1 MNNSNKVRFSHD
13 GDQFHYL
20 FAARRCLRLLSPN
33 NLVAISI
40 ESPSVQET
48 KLGEPLESGVDQID
62 MVEYYGSEDVVE
74 ARLVRYI
81 QLKHSTKNRTSAW
94 SPSELEN
101 TIRGFAKRYQE
112 LENRLS
118 VSAINERFEFCFIS
132 NRPIN
137 SKFVKAI
144 KDAASGD
151 SSCYPDIL
159 RKLEGFTSLNGR
171 RLSAFCRLL
180 KLEGEQ
186 NDYWL
191 QRADL
196 AWETQGYLPG
206 NDVDAPVQLKELVTR
221 KALSES
227 ANNPSI
233 RKMDVLRVLGTTEDR
248 LFPAPSYIVPAENA
262 VPRVQEA
269 DLVAKIVNAN
279 IPVILHAEGGVGKS
293 ILSQR
298 IRFHLPEYSV
308 AVVYDCFGNGEYRRP
323 GSPRHRHKD
332 ALVQIVNELAAL
344 GICDPL
350 IPSSNADRTDYL
362 RAFAHRLK
370 QSITDVKAK
379 NRRALLCIIIDAAD
393 NAEIAAKE
401 FGSECSFAR
410 DLLREPLPNGVR
422 LVILCRTERQA
433 LLDPPASVPRLELN
447 PFSREETAA
456 VLRKVYSDASDNN
469 VDEFH
474 RLTSHNPRVQATVLS
489 QNIPLSEVLRSL
501 GPNPTTIDDTISTLL
516 QGAVNRLRETVGDEE
531 QLQINSICAALA
543 ILRPFVPVTV
553 LASVSGVEH
562 SAVRSFAI
570 DLGRPL
576 LILGDTVQF
585 RDEPVETWFRER
597 FQPDEGQLSGFI
609 ARLQPLASESG
620 YVASTLPQLM
630 LEAGQLSELI
640 ELALS
645 SSSLPTTNP
654 VERRDVELQR
664 LQFALKASL
673 RAKRFT
679 DAAKL
684 ALKAAEETAGDAR
697 QQALLQNNT
706 DLAAALLEH
715 DRIQAIVSRR
725 TFGGVWT
732 GSHHAYEAGLL
743 SYISEFRG
751 DAHSRLRMAYE
762 WLANRSRL
770 SEKERRQEWV
780 HDHDIAE
787 IAMAR
792 FNIDGPE
799 ACAAE
804 MRRWTP
810 REVSYRVGRIVARR
824 WVDHGRY
831 DELDRLSFAATNN
844 LHLLLAINLEL
855 RAVHRS
861 PPKETVERALH
872 LVSNKHVQVQELEAV
887 TTIVESAHVYRLRTS
902 DALASLLQRYLPE
915 EPPRELASPYYS
927 GQRFQLLRAYV
938 LQAGLKGG
946 NIQLIELAHPEIR
959 EQLEDEQAYNDSR
972 YLREFRENIGALL
985 PWHKLWVETFITP
998 KDPFDLAAKIAEVRR
1013 ESDKAARIS
1022 YHEEALPSNE
1032 IANIWFDILIAGG
1045 RVDEAFLQEFKTWIE
1060 HLKRPLW
1067 IPTWIGLARLAARIQ
1082 NFESHAYDFAR
1093 RAFDLTKNTKED
1105 AESKAET
1112 YVKLAR
1118 AVLSVD
1124 KSETRE
1130 YFNQAVEV
1138 SSKIGDEV
1146 LDRWGSI
1153 LDLADRAADPSRPNP
1168 RTAYELSRCVEL
1180 IYEYVPDH
1188 IEWDGTVR
1196 AIAGL
1201 CPSSCFA
1208 ILSRWRDRNF
1218 GSAESLIVTAIN
1230 CLIDHQCIDL
1240 KIVPALVSFRAHWE
1254 YGDLLKKMF
1263 EAWASYS
1270 DAQKVL
1276 NHVLH
1281 YMRLDEQSSSVW
1293 KTLKVIADAK
1303 ALTIC
1308 DIDRLIECTNRRKV
1322 VLDKANNSHNYR
1334 DSHVGQNTDWDA
1346 VFLNLDLHTP
1356 NGLSNAYDNFK
1367 SGEPP
1372 FFHRVFFAELFR
1384 RISVGKEAELI
1395 RTFSDA
1401 AEFGL
1406 YDVMEFLEQLPEEW
1420 KSRMAVGSSLAEAIR
1435 SLCRRHCMKITK
1447 DRYYQPL
1454 PLQLSEFSGMSERE
1468 LIGVVVS
1475 AIGERTEILSS
1486 RRLFTLVGLLASQ
1499 LSHNEAL
1506 DALNFGLS
1514 LFGESLN
1521 EDDGDGPWTAALE
1534 PAQDVNAALAG
1545 YIWGA
1550 LGAPQ
1555 SSLRWEAA
1563 HVVRGLCSL
1572 GVQVIL
1578 DPLIQLAKD
1587 GEGGPFADRR
1597 LHFYHLHARQW
1608 LLIALA
1614 RAAMENPPILLPYK
1628 DFLLHFALND
1638 EPHVLI
1644 RHFAA
1649 KTALT
1654 LIDSGN
1660 LRLDENTRIRLT
1672 NVNGSTLPGI
1682 SSGRYNRRRGHS
1694 GDWYRGGERFFFDYD
1709 ISRYWFESLG
1719 NCFAKTASH
1728 IESEAEKIICDD
1740 WQLSENGHWDRDE
1753 RARRDVFRDG
1763 EIRHSHGSYPR
1774 VDGLSFY
1781 LSYHAMMI
1789 VAGKLLATVPRHQDP
1804 DHLDDEFEGWLRRHM
1819 LSRHDGY
1826 WLADRRDPMP
1836 LEWPDWKDEKQGDED
1851 VWRWS
1856 VRRSDFDRLLGMDED
1871 RLNLWGYWNT
1881 IFGQREE
1888 EVYIRSALVVSDRS
1902 AALLRALQT
1911 TNPDH
1916 YCVPDAGADLEIDES
1931 GFLLKGWVEDWDGD
1945 NRLDKFDPWA
1955 GNIHYPPLKPANFVC
1970 DSLRLE
1976 SDRESRVW
1984 RLQTEGVVN
1993 EVLWSQVW
2001 GSDRRENDG
2010 SEGEGGRRLQASPA
2024 FVREFLDKMNMDLIV
2039 EVGLKRRI
2047 RRFSYERSKD
2057 DNLGYM
2063 PPCSRIFIIRADGQ
2077 TYSL

>member
-1 MNNSNKVRFSHD
+1 MSNSNKVRFSHD

-20 FAARRCLRLLSPN
+20 WAARRCLRLLSPSD

-40 ESPSVQET
+40 ESPSVQEI
-48 KLGEPLESGVDQID
+48 KPGESLEAGVDQID
-62 MVEYYGSEDVVE
+62 MGEYYGSEDIGK
-74 ARLVRYI
+74 AKLVRYI
-81 QLKHSTKNRTSAW
+81 QLKHSTQNPTLAW
-94 SPSELEN
+94 LPSGLEN
-101 TIRGFAKRYQE
+101 TIRGFANRYQE
-112 LENRLS
+112 LENRLGA
-118 VSAINERFEFCFIS
+118 SALNGRFEFCFIS
-132 NRPIN
+132 NRPID
-137 SKFVKAI
+137 SKSVKVI
-144 KDAASGD
+144 KDVASGA
-151 SSCYPDIL
+151 SSCYPDII
-159 RKLEGFTSLNGR
+159 RKLEGFTSLNGE

-180 KLEGEQ
+180 RLEGEQ

-191 QRADL
+191 QRAEL
-196 AWETQGYLPG
+196 SRETQRYLPG
-206 NDVDAPVQLKELVTR
+206 NDVDAPVQLKELVTK

-233 RKMDVLRVLGTTEDR
+233 RKMDVLRALGTTEDR
-248 LFPAPSYIVPAENA
+248 IFPAPSHIAHAENA
-262 VPRVQEA
+262 VPRAQEA

-279 IPVILHAEGGVGKS
+279 TPVILHAEGGVGKS

-298 IRFHLPEYSV
+298 IKFHLPEYSV
-308 AVVYDCFGNGEYRRP
+308 AVVYDCFGNGEYRLP

-344 GICDPL
+344 GLCDPL

-370 QSITDVKAK
+370 QSITAVKAK
-379 NRRALLCIIIDAAD
+379 NRQALLGVIVDAAD

-401 FGSECSFAR
+401 FGSEYSFAR
-410 DLLREPLPNGVR
+410 DLLREPLPDGVR

-456 VLRKVYSDASDNN
+456 VLRKTYSNASDKD

-474 RLTSHNPRVQATVLS
+474 RLTSHNPRVQAIALA
-489 QNIPLSEVLRSL
+489 QNIPLSEILRSL
-501 GPNPTTIDDTISTLL
+501 GPNPTTIDDTISALL
-516 QGAVNRLRETVGDEE
+516 QQAVNKLRETVGDEE
-531 QLQINSICAALA
+531 QLQIDSICAALA

-553 LASVSGVEH
+553 LASVSGVEY
-562 SAVRSFAI
+562 SAVRSFASDI
-570 DLGRPL
+570 GRPL
-576 LILGDTVQF
+576 LVLGDAVQF

-597 FQPDEGQLSGFI
+597 FNPSEKQLSEFI
-609 ARLQPLASESG
+609 ARLQPLASESA

-673 RAKRFT
+673 RAKRFA

-697 QQALLQNNT
+697 QQALLQANT

-725 TFGGVWT
+725 TFGGVWI
-732 GSHHAYEAGLL
+732 GSHHAYESSLL
-743 SYISEFRG
+743 SHISEFRG
-751 DAHSRLRMAYE
+751 DARSRIRMAYE

-770 SEKERRQEWV
+770 SEEERRWKPV
-780 HDHDIAE
+780 HDDDIAE
-787 IAMAR
+787 MAIAR

-804 MRRWTP
+804 MRQWRP
-810 REVSYRVGRIVARR
+810 RELSYRAGRIVARR

-831 DELDRLSFAATNN
+831 DELDRLSFAATDD

-872 LVSNKHVQVQELEAV
+872 LVSNKHVQVQELEAI

-915 EPPRELASPYYS
+915 EPTRGWAARYS

-946 NIQLIELAHPEIR
+946 DIQLIDLADSELR
-959 EQLEDEQAYNDSR
+959 EQLEDKQTHNDSR
-972 YLREFRENIGALL
+972 YLREFRDDIGALL
-985 PWHKLWVETFITP
+985 PWHKLWVENFIAP

-1013 ESDKAARIS
+1013 ESDQVARIS
-1022 YHEEALPSNE
+1022 YREEALPSDE

-1045 RVDEAFLQEFKTWIE
+1045 RVDEAFLQEFKTWVE
-1060 HLKRPLW
+1060 HIKRPLW

-1082 NFESHAYDFAR
+1082 NFERHAYAFAR
-1093 RAFDLTKNTKED
+1093 RAFDLMKNTKED

-1146 LDRWGSI
+1146 LDRWRAI

-1168 RTAYELSRCVEL
+1168 KTAYELSRCVEL

-1218 GSAESLIVTAIN
+1218 GSAESLIVTAID
-1230 CLIDHQCIDL
+1230 CLIDHQCIDS
-1240 KIVPALVSFRAHWE
+1240 KIVPTLVSFRAHWE
-1254 YGDLLKKMF
+1254 YSDLLKKMF
-1263 EAWASYS
+1263 EACASYS
-1270 DAQKVL
+1270 DPQKVL

-1281 YMRLDEQSSSVW
+1281 YMRLGEQSSSVW
-1293 KTLKVIADAK
+1293 KTLKAIADAK
-1303 ALTIC
+1303 ALTIS
-1308 DIDRLIECTNRRKV
+1308 DIDRLIESTNRRKAA
-1322 VLDKANNSHNYR
+1322 LDKVKNSYNYG
-1334 DSHVGQNTDWDA
+1334 DSHVDQNIDWDA

-1367 SGEPP
+1367 SSKPP

-1395 RTFSDA
+1395 RAFSDA
-1401 AEFGL
+1401 AGFDL
-1406 YDVMEFLEQLPEEW
+1406 YDVGKFLEQLPEEW
-1420 KSRMAVGSSLAEAIR
+1420 KLRMAVRSSLAEAMR
-1435 SLCRRHCMKITK
+1435 SLCSRHCMKITK
-1447 DRYYQPL
+1447 NRYCQPL
-1454 PLQLSEFSGMSERE
+1454 PLQLASEFSGMSELE

-1486 RRLFTLVGLLASQ
+1486 SRLFTLVGLLASQ

-1514 LFGESLN
+1514 LFDESLD
-1521 EDDGDGPWTAALE
+1521 EDDGDGPWTAALK
-1534 PAQDVNAALAG
+1534 PSLDVNAALAG

-1563 HVVRGLCSL
+1563 HVVRGLCAL
-1572 GVQVIL
+1572 GVQSIL
-1578 DPLIQLAKD
+1578 DHLIRLAKD

-1628 DFLLHFALND
+1628 DFFLHFALND

-1654 LIDSGN
+1654 LAGSGN
-1660 LRLDENTRIRLT
+1660 LKLDKNTKIQLT
-1672 NVNGSTLPGI
+1672 NVNRSTLPGV
-1682 SSGRYNRRRGHS
+1682 SSGRYNRRCSYSEAWG
-1694 GDWYRGGERFFFDYD
+1694 RGGNQFFFDYD
-1709 ISRYWFESLG
+1709 MSKNWFEDLG
-1719 NCFAKTASH
+1719 NCFAKTSSH
-1728 IESEAEKIICDD
+1728 IESEAEKVICDD
-1740 WQLSENGHWDRDE
+1740 WQLSENGYWDRDE

-1763 EIRHSHGSYPR
+1763 ETRHFHGLYPR
-1774 VDGLSFY
+1774 MDGLNFY
-1781 LSYHAMMI
+1781 LSYHAMMT

-1804 DHLDDEFEGWLRRHM
+1804 DHLDDEFEEWLRRHM
-1819 LSRHDGY
+1819 LSRQDGY

-1836 LEWPDWKDEKQGDED
+1836 LEGPDWKDEKQGDED

-1856 VRRSDFDRLLGMDED
+1856 VRRSDFDRLLGLGED

-1881 IFGQREE
+1881 ISGQREE
-1888 EVYIRSALVVSDRS
+1888 KVYVRSALVVSDRS

-1911 TNPDH
+1911 T
-1916 YCVPDAGADLEIDES
+1916 I
-1931 GFLLKGWVEDWDGD
+1931 
-1945 NRLDKFDPWA
+1945 
-1955 GNIHYPPLKPANFVC
+1955 
-1970 DSLRLE
+1970 
-1976 SDRESRVW
+1976 RVITAY
-1984 RLQTEGVVN
+1984 LMLALT
-1993 EVLWSQVW
+1993 
-2001 GSDRRENDG
+2001 
-2010 SEGEGGRRLQASPA
+2010 
-2024 FVREFLDKMNMDLIV
+2024 
-2039 EVGLKRRI
+2039 
-2047 RRFSYERSKD
+2047 
-2057 DNLGYM
+2057 
-2063 PPCSRIFIIRADGQ
+2063 
-2077 TYSL
+2077 